1 MSSFFKHIPLAAT
14 QSLHVKRS
22 CNVESSSSSSSSLL
36 VWHFICNPADAGV
49 DGREVEIE
57 SGKGPECHL
66 EVYWRSQQVDA
77 GVITDE
83 WTVQLCDQ
91 SKIRVSKL
99 CSNSDEV
106 ERADLDLRVFC
117 WNSPKVNNG
126 LWLSLWIWLKDVKLY
141 SHSEELQCR
150 LNLLHVLALKTSEHG
165 VQ

>member
-1 MSSFFKHIPLAAT
+1 M
-14 QSLHVKRS
+14 
-22 CNVESSSSSSSSLL
+22 
-36 VWHFICNPADAGV
+36 GV

-117 WNSPKVNNG
+117 GTSPKVNYG
-126 LWLSLWIWLKDVKLY
+126 LWLSLWI
-141 SHSEELQCR
+141 
-150 LNLLHVLALKTSEHG
+150 
-165 VQ
+165 